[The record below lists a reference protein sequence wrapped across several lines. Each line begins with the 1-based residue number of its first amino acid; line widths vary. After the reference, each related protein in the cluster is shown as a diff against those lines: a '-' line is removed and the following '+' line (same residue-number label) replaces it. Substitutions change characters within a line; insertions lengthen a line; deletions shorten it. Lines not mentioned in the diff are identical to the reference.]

1 MRKSEKPER
10 QRRVWRMTPES
21 PLGEFVDADDKP
33 AKPTAQPGPDE
44 LQPSSYVRSSWDL
57 LNGLEV
63 TESAAGDLLEELF
76 DQPPRAASPSRRASV
91 TRNAGEWIRRFSLRL
106 AELDL
111 RRDPKELIEL
121 AKRQWMTQ
129 HYLAPE
135 EAAELEHAQVDERLS
150 ARRPQKSE
158 IVVSSGV
165 SCVVRRVADGAGSAS
180 RSSLPKVPK

>member
-1 MRKSEKPER
+1 MRKPEKPER

-33 AKPTAQPGPDE
+33 AAQPGPDE
-44 LQPSSYVRSSWDL
+44 LQPASWVRSSWDL

-63 TESAAGDLLEELF
+63 TESSPGELEGLF
-76 DQPPRAASPSRRASV
+76 DELPQATPHGPARERP
-91 TRNAGEWIRRFSLRL
+91 RNAGEWIRRFSLRL

-111 RRDPKELIEL
+111 QREPKDLIEL

-135 EAAELEHAQVDERLS
+135 EAAELEHA
-150 ARRPQKSE
+150 KST
-158 IVVSSGV
+158 
-165 SCVVRRVADGAGSAS
+165 RA
-180 RSSLPKVPK
+180 

>member
-10 QRRVWRMTPES
+10 QRRVWRMTAES

-63 TESAAGDLLEELF
+63 TESSPSDLEALF
-76 DQPPRAASPSRRASV
+76 DDLPPAAQPPRERP
-91 TRNAGEWIRRFSLRL
+91 RNSGEWVRRFSLRL
-106 AELDL
+106 AELDV
-111 RRDPKELIEL
+111 RREPRELIEL

-129 HYLAPE
+129 HYIAPE
-135 EAAELEHAQVDERLS
+135 EAAELEHARS
-150 ARRPQKSE
+150 T
-158 IVVSSGV
+158 
-165 SCVVRRVADGAGSAS
+165 GA
-180 RSSLPKVPK
+180 

>member
-1 MRKSEKPER
+1 MRKPEKPER

-21 PLGEFVDADDKP
+21 PLGEFVDADEKP

-63 TESAAGDLLEELF
+63 TESAAGDLSEELF
-76 DQPPRAASPSRRASV
+76 EQPPQAVPAPRERTQNP
-91 TRNAGEWIRRFSLRL
+91 GEWIRRFSIRL
-106 AELDL
+106 AELDVM
-111 RRDPKELIEL
+111 REPKELIEL

-135 EAAELEHAQVDERLS
+135 EAAELEHG
-150 ARRPQKSE
+150 KST
-158 IVVSSGV
+158 
-165 SCVVRRVADGAGSAS
+165 GA
-180 RSSLPKVPK
+180 

>member
-10 QRRVWRMTPES
+10 QRRVWRMTAES

-63 TESAAGDLLEELF
+63 IESSPSDLEALF
-76 DQPPRAASPSRRASV
+76 DDLPQPAAQPPRERP
-91 TRNAGEWIRRFSLRL
+91 RNSGEWVRRFSLRL
-106 AELDL
+106 AELDV
-111 RRDPKELIEL
+111 RREPRELIEL

-129 HYLAPE
+129 HYIAPE
-135 EAAELEHAQVDERLS
+135 EAAELEHARS
-150 ARRPQKSE
+150 T
-158 IVVSSGV
+158 
-165 SCVVRRVADGAGSAS
+165 GA
-180 RSSLPKVPK
+180 

>member
-1 MRKSEKPER
+1 MRKSEKPDR

-33 AKPTAQPGPDE
+33 AKPSAQPGPDE

-63 TESAAGDLLEELF
+63 TESSPGELEGFFDEL
-76 DQPPRAASPSRRASV
+76 PRAAAPSPARERP
-91 TRNAGEWIRRFSLRL
+91 RNAGEWIRRFSLRL

-111 RRDPKELIEL
+111 RREPKELIEL

-129 HYLAPE
+129 HYLPPE
-135 EAAELEHAQVDERLS
+135 EAAEVEHA
-150 ARRPQKSE
+150 K
-158 IVVSSGV
+158 
-165 SCVVRRVADGAGSAS
+165 SAS
-180 RSSLPKVPK
+180 A